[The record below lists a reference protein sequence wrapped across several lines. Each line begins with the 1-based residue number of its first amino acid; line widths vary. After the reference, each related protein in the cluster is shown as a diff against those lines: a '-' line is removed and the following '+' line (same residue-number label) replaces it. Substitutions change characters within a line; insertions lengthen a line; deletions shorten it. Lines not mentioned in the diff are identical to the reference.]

1 MTMSKDAPAQAIEIL
16 LVEDDLADIKLTRR
30 ALESARLVNK
40 LNVVRDGVEAMRFLR
55 RQDEFV
61 DAPRPDIVLL
71 DLNLPRKDG
80 RTVLQEIKRE
90 EQLRSIP
97 VVILTTSDAERDI
110 TSSYKDNAN
119 SYITKPIDMQRFR
132 EVVMA
137 VTQYWFGVVK
147 LPVR

>member
-1 MTMSKDAPAQAIEIL
+1 MSKDAPAQAIEIL

-30 ALESARLVNK
+30 ALESARLVNT
-40 LNVVRDGVEAMRFLR
+40 LNIARDGVEAMRFLR

-61 DAPRPDIVLL
+61 NAPRPDIILL

-80 RTVLQEIKRE
+80 RSVLQEIKTD

-110 TSSYKDNAN
+110 ASSYKDNAN

-137 VTQYWFGVVK
+137 VTHYWFGVVK
-147 LPVR
+147 LPVH